1 MKALSIAV
9 VGAGIGGL
17 TAALALARSGH
28 RVALVER
35 RTGFTELGAGL
46 QLSPNASRLLLG
58 WGLGPALRRVASEP
72 ARVVVRSVRSGAEI
86 GAIALGPSMRERYG
100 APYWVVQ
107 RSDLQTILLDAVRSD
122 PAIRFA
128 MGRTVEAV
136 TEVEDGLRLRLVTS
150 RGSEETLQADLV
162 VGADGLWSR
171 VRASTGDLRA
181 PAFRNFVA
189 CRATVDRAEAPP
201 DLAGN
206 ETGLWLGAT
215 GHVVHY
221 PIAGGTRLNI
231 VAIERRAT
239 PVDGWSAP
247 GHREDLMRHF
257 AGAAPLLRDLLAAP
271 PSWHLWSLYDLP
283 ARSMVK
289 GRVAL
294 LGDAAHPVLPFL
306 AQGAALAIEDAA
318 ALSKAL
324 ARGEALAD
332 ALGAYE
338 LERLARAR
346 RVQSQASRNGRI
358 YHAGGLIAFAR
369 NRVMRHLGAERLAA
383 RYEWLYGWR
392 GGMASDG

>member
-1 MKALSIAV
+1 V
-9 VGAGIGGL
+9 
-17 TAALALARSGH
+17 
-28 RVALVER
+28 
-35 RTGFTELGAGL
+35 
-46 QLSPNASRLLLG
+46 
-58 WGLGPALRRVASEP
+58 
-72 ARVVVRSVRSGAEI
+72 
-86 GAIALGPSMRERYG
+86 RERYG

-136 TEVEDGLRLRLVTS
+136 TEADDGLLLRLVTS
-150 RGSEETLQADLV
+150 RGSEETLQVDLV
-162 VGADGLWSR
+162 VGADGLWSK
-171 VRASTGDLRA
+171 VRESTGDLRS

-189 CRATVDRAEAPP
+189 WRATVDRAEAPP

-206 ETGLWLGAT
+206 ETGLWLGTT

-231 VAIERRAT
+231 VAVERRAT

-247 GHREDLMRHF
+247 GSRDDLLRRF

-271 PSWHLWSLYDLP
+271 PSWLLWSLYDLP
-283 ARSMVK
+283 VRTMAK
-289 GRVAL
+289 GRIAL

-318 ALSKAL
+318 ALGKAL
-324 ARGEALAD
+324 ARGETLNDALA
-332 ALGAYE
+332 AYE
-338 LERLARAR
+338 QERLARAR
-346 RVQSQASRNGRI
+346 WVQRQASRNGRI

-369 NRVMRHLGAERLAA
+369 NRVMRHLGAERLTQ

-392 GGMASDG
+392 GGTASEG